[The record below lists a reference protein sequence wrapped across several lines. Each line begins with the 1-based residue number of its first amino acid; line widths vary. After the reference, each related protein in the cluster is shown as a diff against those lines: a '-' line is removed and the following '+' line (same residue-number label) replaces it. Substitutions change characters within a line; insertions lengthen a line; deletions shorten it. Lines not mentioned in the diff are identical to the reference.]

1 MNEITITVNNKSHK
15 LSVSGS
21 LRLLDMLRDELHL
34 TGTKEGCAVGECGAC
49 TVIVDGEAVCSCLLM
64 AAQCDGSIIETVEGL
79 ATDGILNDIQQAFI
93 DFGGSQCGY
102 CTPGMLMSI
111 KAMLDK
117 NPDPSDEEIKTALE
131 GNICR
136 CTGYIP
142 IMNSIKA
149 VTKADKHENKPVNS
163 L

>member
-1 MNEITITVNNKSHK
+1 MNEIAVTVNKQDYR

-21 LRLLDMLRDELHL
+21 LRLLDMLRDDLHL

-49 TVIVDGEAVCSCLLM
+49 TVIVDGEAVCSCLVM
-64 AAQCDGSIIETVEGL
+64 AAQCDGSLIETVEGL
-79 ATDGILNDIQQAFI
+79 AENGVLNDIQNAFI
-93 DFGGSQCGY
+93 NFGGSQCGY

-111 KAMLDK
+111 KALLDK

-142 IMNSIKA
+142 IINSIKA
-149 VTKADKHENKPVNS
+149 VTKANK
-163 L
+163 